1 MRKFVR
7 DVYYNLL
14 SNSDLFYFI
23 NIEKIDTIFD
33 LLLFML
39 KRSNFRV

>member
-23 NIEKIDTIFD
+23 NIEKIDTFFD